1 MQRTIAV
8 TAVTTLLIALAATTL
23 TGAAPAAPRWPP
35 ASLDY
40 WTEAAPLLATLAE
53 QSTAGLGAAGKPS
66 AASILDDAV
75 TAVTQ
80 VAATVAKLEPPPAL
94 LPLHT
99 RLTYAASTCQRSLEY
114 AGTVTFDGANAV
126 IGVPVFMQ
134 LSLECLRSIN
144 EAQVEAARYAATV
157 GGFPKP

>member
-40 WTEAAPLLATLAE
+40 WTEAEPLLATLAE
-53 QSTAGLGAAGKPS
+53 QSGVALNSAGKP
-66 AASILDDAV
+66 DATDVLSDTV
-75 TAVTQ
+75 TAVTAA
-80 VAATVAKLEPPPAL
+80 VAAIADLEPPPAM
-94 LPLHT
+94 LPTHVQLS
-99 RLTYAASTCQRSLEY
+99 YAGEVCQR
-114 AGTVTFDGANAV
+114 ATKFAQTTTFDGVAALANVNLIATF
-126 IGVPVFMQ
+126 G
-134 LSLECLRSIN
+134 LECRRSLRDVS
-144 EAQVEAARYAATV
+144 VESARYAATV